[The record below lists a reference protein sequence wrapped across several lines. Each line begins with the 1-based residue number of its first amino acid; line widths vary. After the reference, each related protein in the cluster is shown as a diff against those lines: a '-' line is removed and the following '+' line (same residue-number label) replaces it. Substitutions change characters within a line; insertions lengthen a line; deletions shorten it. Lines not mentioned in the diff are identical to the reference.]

1 MIYTVTLNPAID
13 YVIKVDNFETGIV
26 NRTKQ
31 ENMFFGGKG
40 INVSNVLKTLGE
52 KSTALGF
59 IAGFTGKAIKEGLEA
74 KGLKTDFV
82 EVAGLSRINVKMKS
96 DNETEINGMGPQI
109 KDAQVQ
115 ALLGKLDN
123 LKDGDVL
130 VLSGSIPGSMPDD
143 IYEKIMEYVKSK
155 NVLILVDAT
164 NNLLMNCLKHHPFLI
179 KPNNHELAE
188 IFNVEIK
195 NKEDVVVYAKK
206 LQTMGAKNVLVSMAG
221 DGAVLVDQNNDVH
234 ITSAPKGEVKNS
246 VGAGDSMVAGFIY
259 GYIKTN
265 DFKMALKQATA
276 TGSATAFSED
286 LASKEKIDELLKTI
300 SEDE

>member
-1 MIYTVTLNPAID
+1 MDGSLFP
-13 YVIKVDNFETGIV
+13 
-26 NRTKQ
+26 
-31 ENMFFGGKG
+31 
-40 INVSNVLKTLGE
+40 NVLKTLGE

-123 LKDGDVL
+123 LKDGDIL

-155 NVLILVDAT
+155 NVLIVVDAT

-265 DFKMALKQATA
+265 DFKTALKQATA

>member
-1 MIYTVTLNPAID
+1 M
-13 YVIKVDNFETGIV
+13 
-26 NRTKQ
+26 
-31 ENMFFGGKG
+31 
-40 INVSNVLKTLGE
+40 
-52 KSTALGF
+52 
-59 IAGFTGKAIKEGLEA
+59 
-74 KGLKTDFV
+74 
-82 EVAGLSRINVKMKS
+82 
-96 DNETEINGMGPQI
+96 
-109 KDAQVQ
+109 
-115 ALLGKLDN
+115 
-123 LKDGDVL
+123 
-130 VLSGSIPGSMPDD
+130 
-143 IYEKIMEYVKSK
+143 
-155 NVLILVDAT
+155 
-164 NNLLMNCLKHHPFLI
+164 I

>member
-59 IAGFTGKAIKEGLEA
+59 IAGFT
-74 KGLKTDFV
+74 DFV

-123 LKDGDVL
+123 LKDGDIL

-155 NVLILVDAT
+155 NVLIVVDAT

-265 DFKMALKQATA
+265 DFKTALKQATA

>member
-123 LKDGDVL
+123 LKDGDIL

-155 NVLILVDAT
+155 NVLIVVDAT
-164 NNLLMNCLKHHPFLI
+164 NNLLMSCLKHHPFLI

-265 DFKMALKQATA
+265 DFKTALKQATA

>member
-1 MIYTVTLNPAID
+1 M
-13 YVIKVDNFETGIV
+13 
-26 NRTKQ
+26 
-31 ENMFFGGKG
+31 
-40 INVSNVLKTLGE
+40 
-52 KSTALGF
+52 
-59 IAGFTGKAIKEGLEA
+59 
-74 KGLKTDFV
+74 
-82 EVAGLSRINVKMKS
+82 
-96 DNETEINGMGPQI
+96 
-109 KDAQVQ
+109 
-115 ALLGKLDN
+115 
-123 LKDGDVL
+123 
-130 VLSGSIPGSMPDD
+130 
-143 IYEKIMEYVKSK
+143 
-155 NVLILVDAT
+155 
-164 NNLLMNCLKHHPFLI
+164 I

-265 DFKMALKQATA
+265 DFKTALKQATA

>member
-123 LKDGDVL
+123 LKDGDIL
-130 VLSGSIPGSMPDD
+130 VLSGSIPAVCRM
-143 IYEKIMEYVKSK
+143 IYM
-155 NVLILVDAT
+155 
-164 NNLLMNCLKHHPFLI
+164 
-179 KPNNHELAE
+179 
-188 IFNVEIK
+188 
-195 NKEDVVVYAKK
+195 KK
-206 LQTMGAKNVLVSMAG
+206 LWNM
-221 DGAVLVDQNNDVH
+221 
-234 ITSAPKGEVKNS
+234 
-246 VGAGDSMVAGFIY
+246 
-259 GYIKTN
+259 
-265 DFKMALKQATA
+265 
-276 TGSATAFSED
+276 
-286 LASKEKIDELLKTI
+286 
-300 SEDE
+300 

>member
-1 MIYTVTLNPAID
+1 
-13 YVIKVDNFETGIV
+13 
-26 NRTKQ
+26 
-31 ENMFFGGKG
+31 
-40 INVSNVLKTLGE
+40 
-52 KSTALGF
+52 
-59 IAGFTGKAIKEGLEA
+59 
-74 KGLKTDFV
+74 
-82 EVAGLSRINVKMKS
+82 MKS

-123 LKDGDVL
+123 LKDGDIL

-155 NVLILVDAT
+155 NVLIVVDAT

-265 DFKMALKQATA
+265 DFKTALKQAIA

>member
-123 LKDGDVL
+123 LKDGDIL

-155 NVLILVDAT
+155 NVLIVVDAT

-179 KPNNHELAE
+179 KPNNHELA
-188 IFNVEIK
+188 
-195 NKEDVVVYAKK
+195 
-206 LQTMGAKNVLVSMAG
+206 
-221 DGAVLVDQNNDVH
+221 
-234 ITSAPKGEVKNS
+234 
-246 VGAGDSMVAGFIY
+246 
-259 GYIKTN
+259 
-265 DFKMALKQATA
+265 
-276 TGSATAFSED
+276 
-286 LASKEKIDELLKTI
+286 
-300 SEDE
+300 

>member
-96 DNETEINGMGPQI
+96 DNETEINGMGPQ
-109 KDAQVQ
+109 
-115 ALLGKLDN
+115 
-123 LKDGDVL
+123 LKDGDIL

-155 NVLILVDAT
+155 NVLIVVDAT

-265 DFKMALKQATA
+265 DFKTALKQATA

>member
-123 LKDGDVL
+123 LKDGDIL

-155 NVLILVDAT
+155 NVLIVVDAT

-265 DFKMALKQATA
+265 DFKTALKQATA

-286 LASKEKIDELLKTI
+286 LASKEK
-300 SEDE
+300 

>member
-123 LKDGDVL
+123 LKDGDIL

-155 NVLILVDAT
+155 NVLIVVE
-164 NNLLMNCLKHHPFLI
+164 
-179 KPNNHELAE
+179 PNNHELAE

-265 DFKMALKQATA
+265 DFKTALKQATA

>member
-1 MIYTVTLNPAID
+1 
-13 YVIKVDNFETGIV
+13 
-26 NRTKQ
+26 
-31 ENMFFGGKG
+31 
-40 INVSNVLKTLGE
+40 
-52 KSTALGF
+52 
-59 IAGFTGKAIKEGLEA
+59 
-74 KGLKTDFV
+74 
-82 EVAGLSRINVKMKS
+82 
-96 DNETEINGMGPQI
+96 
-109 KDAQVQ
+109 
-115 ALLGKLDN
+115 
-123 LKDGDVL
+123 
-130 VLSGSIPGSMPDD
+130 
-143 IYEKIMEYVKSK
+143 
-155 NVLILVDAT
+155 
-164 NNLLMNCLKHHPFLI
+164 MNCLKHHPFLI

-265 DFKMALKQATA
+265 DFKTALKQATA

>member
-123 LKDGDVL
+123 LKDGDIL

-155 NVLILVDAT
+155 NVLIVVDAT
-164 NNLLMNCLKHHPFLI
+164 SNLLMNCLKHHPFLI